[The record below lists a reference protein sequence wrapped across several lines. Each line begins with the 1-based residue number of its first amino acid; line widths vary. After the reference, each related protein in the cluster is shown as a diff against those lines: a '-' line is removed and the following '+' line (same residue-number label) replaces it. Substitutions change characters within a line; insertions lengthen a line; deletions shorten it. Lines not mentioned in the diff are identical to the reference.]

1 MKKLFTRNLCICM
14 AVALLL
20 NISMIALIQ
29 MVVSDRSKASDS
41 SKSLTSVRERLAEN
55 DKNIAEL
62 TETLG
67 KDNLAKTRIF
77 ADILAAD
84 NSILEDK
91 DKLNEIKE
99 RLMVDE
105 LHVIDEKGTIT
116 HSTREA
122 YIGFDMNSGD
132 QSGAFMVIVDDP
144 SLEIVQEP
152 EHNAAEGVLMQYI
165 GVARKDAQGLV
176 QVGIHPEVLENMLKS
191 TRIPVVLKGMKFGRS
206 GYIYAVD
213 ASEGEVLAFPEDK
226 IIGTSAQ
233 ETGIPLHAGKGSATI
248 NGVKGKYVSE
258 EHDGMYIGTFM
269 PATEYYEDQVSQT
282 IVIALSSFIIFTVL
296 LLLINRL
303 LEKKI
308 VSGMHNITTS
318 VKEISEGDFGISV
331 NEHGTPEFSILSES
345 VNKMVEAIRQN
356 IQENEALIGR
366 QKKDMENNQRL
377 IENIKMVCA
386 NLDGVSQE
394 TLLSA
399 DAIQAG
405 TSEQE
410 QAVKNLGEVMEH
422 LAEELNRSAEVSGNT
437 AEAAMLAAGKIGET
451 GIQMKTL
458 EEAIDKISAMSS
470 EIVEIIGE
478 IDSIARQTNMLSLNA
493 SIEAARVGES
503 GKGFAVVATQVG
515 DLASRSAQAAKQTSE
530 LIMNSIHAVEEGR
543 LLTRKTAEEFTSVIK
558 EIETASR
565 NVEEISS
572 MVRQNVDTVS
582 RAVEGLDVIENVV
595 GKNMEISKSSK
606 FVSEHMASEAG
617 KLLEIVEQPVETDTE

>member
-99 RLMVDE
+99 RLMADE
-105 LHVIDEKGTIT
+105 LHVIDEKGIIT

-308 VSGMHNITTS
+308 VSGMHNITIS

-331 NEHGTPEFSILSES
+331 NEHGTPEL
-345 VNKMVEAIRQN
+345 
-356 IQENEALIGR
+356 
-366 QKKDMENNQRL
+366 
-377 IENIKMVCA
+377 
-386 NLDGVSQE
+386 
-394 TLLSA
+394 
-399 DAIQAG
+399 
-405 TSEQE
+405 
-410 QAVKNLGEVMEH
+410 
-422 LAEELNRSAEVSGNT
+422 
-437 AEAAMLAAGKIGET
+437 
-451 GIQMKTL
+451 
-458 EEAIDKISAMSS
+458 
-470 EIVEIIGE
+470 
-478 IDSIARQTNMLSLNA
+478 
-493 SIEAARVGES
+493 
-503 GKGFAVVATQVG
+503 
-515 DLASRSAQAAKQTSE
+515 
-530 LIMNSIHAVEEGR
+530 
-543 LLTRKTAEEFTSVIK
+543 
-558 EIETASR
+558 
-565 NVEEISS
+565 
-572 MVRQNVDTVS
+572 
-582 RAVEGLDVIENVV
+582 
-595 GKNMEISKSSK
+595 
-606 FVSEHMASEAG
+606 
-617 KLLEIVEQPVETDTE
+617 